1 MITYNL
7 ACAKGH
13 EFEGW
18 FKDSAAYD
26 SQESGGDLS
35 CPVCGNAHVK
45 KAIMAPAVKNSA
57 TKAKGKAEILPPQK
71 GGQPTAAIRA
81 GDELVQGVEVQD
93 LVPLSSLVSASQLGR
108 GNDLGEIQEGARHG
122 GDRDAVYLGAVVG
135 VERGTVTVIRGRLR
149 RRAPEAVTSIA
160 RRLVSRRFQSM
171 AASRWLSRAPSPQA
185 STEAIQRP
193 LRSSSPTA

>member
-71 GGQPTAAIRA
+71 GGQPTAADAQKLRQFMA
-81 GDELVQGVEVQD
+81 GYRKFIEENADYVGPRFPEEARKIHYGETEERHIYGESTLKEARELIEEGIEIAA
-93 LVPLSSLVSASQLGR
+93 VPP
-108 GNDLGEIQEGARHG
+108 DLGE
-122 GDRDAVYLGAVVG
+122 LN
-135 VERGTVTVIRGRLR
+135 
-149 RRAPEAVTSIA
+149 
-160 RRLVSRRFQSM
+160 
-171 AASRWLSRAPSPQA
+171 
-185 STEAIQRP
+185 
-193 LRSSSPTA
+193 

>member
-35 CPVCGNAHVK
+35 CPVCGDAQVK

-57 TKAKGKAEILPPQK
+57 TKAKGKVEILPPQK
-71 GGQPTAAIRA
+71 GGQPMAPDAQKLRQFMA
-81 GDELVQGVEVQD
+81 GY
-93 LVPLSSLVSASQLGR
+93 R
-108 GNDLGEIQEGARHG
+108 KFIQENADYVGPRFPEEARKIHYG
-122 GDRDAVYLGAVVG
+122 ETEERHIYGESTVKEARELIEEGIEIAAVPPDPGELN
-135 VERGTVTVIRGRLR
+135 
-149 RRAPEAVTSIA
+149 
-160 RRLVSRRFQSM
+160 
-171 AASRWLSRAPSPQA
+171 
-185 STEAIQRP
+185 
-193 LRSSSPTA
+193 